1 MFTKLA
7 AASAARSTTTTKF
20 SAATVLVVHCA
31 LLTHIHRYWKHAPH
45 YSAKKGDPNGSTSK
59 RLLAVVRIVTE
70 GNCSC
75 VSYRC
80 LHSSTLLLREPAI
93 SIQNIQRRMVERGAA
108 FTFIR
113 DALMCPQKQ
122 QLLTTH
128 CFPPLPFSSFS
139 DPLFLIIRSYAKKTL
154 FILNTLLTRKRY
166 STFIIIREKFS
177 TTRLIVHQKKESCLQ
192 LKLLPFHPM
201 RQMHAY
207 EDIAKL
213 MW

>member
-128 CFPPLPFSSFS
+128 CFPPLPLLLFS

-177 TTRLIVHQKKESCLQ
+177 TTRLIVHQKKESCSQ

>member
-1 MFTKLA
+1 MSQLFRHQKL
-7 AASAARSTTTTKF
+7 RIREGSTSHVYKI
-20 SAATVLVVHCA
+20 SSSLSSSINNNIKVLSS
-31 LLTHIHRYWKHAPH
+31 HRTCSTLHSSCSYSPVLKTRTAH

-80 LHSSTLLLREPAI
+80 LHSSILLREPAI

-128 CFPPLPFSSFS
+128 CFPPF
-139 DPLFLIIRSYAKKTL
+139 PLLLLFRSLVSY
-154 FILNTLLTRKRY
+154 
-166 STFIIIREKFS
+166 
-177 TTRLIVHQKKESCLQ
+177 H
-192 LKLLPFHPM
+192 
-201 RQMHAY
+201 
-207 EDIAKL
+207 
-213 MW
+213 

>member
-1 MFTKLA
+1 MHGSLLSKRGCWCLNCSGIKSWELEKGPLHMFTKLA

-20 SAATVLVVHCA
+20 SAAAVLVVHCA
-31 LLTHIHRYWKHAPH
+31 LLAHIHRYWKHAH

-80 LHSSTLLLREPAI
+80 LHSSILLREPAIAI

-122 QLLTTH
+122 QQLLLLIA
-128 CFPPLPFSSFS
+128 FLPSPFSSFS

-154 FILNTLLTRKRY
+154 FILNAFFTK
-166 STFIIIREKFS
+166 
-177 TTRLIVHQKKESCLQ
+177 
-192 LKLLPFHPM
+192 
-201 RQMHAY
+201 
-207 EDIAKL
+207 
-213 MW
+213 

>member
-1 MFTKLA
+1 MSQLFRHQKL
-7 AASAARSTTTTKF
+7 RIREGSTSHVYKI
-20 SAATVLVVHCA
+20 SSSLSSSINNNNKVLSS
-31 LLTHIHRYWKHAPH
+31 HRTCSTLCSSYSYSPVLKTRTAH

-80 LHSSTLLLREPAI
+80 LHSSTLLREPAAI

-128 CFPPLPFSSFS
+128 CFPPLPLLL
-139 DPLFLIIRSYAKKTL
+139 LFRSLVSY
-154 FILNTLLTRKRY
+154 
-166 STFIIIREKFS
+166 
-177 TTRLIVHQKKESCLQ
+177 H
-192 LKLLPFHPM
+192 
-201 RQMHAY
+201 
-207 EDIAKL
+207 
-213 MW
+213 

>member
-20 SAATVLVVHCA
+20 SAAAVLVVHCA

-139 DPLFLIIRSYAKKTL
+139 DPLFLIIRSYAKKL
-154 FILNTLLTRKRY
+154 YSFWMHFFLN
-166 STFIIIREKFS
+166 STFIIIREIKKFS